1 MLARFRAKW
10 QHSSLLDAPE
20 GQLQHRAR
28 STKKLRP
35 RLTALAAILAHFHP
49 LLWLAEALRFNTLI
63 RQMTLIVIVQSFLDH
78 LPLVQLTA
86 RIDPVE

>member
-1 MLARFRAKW
+1 MYTRFLSVLACFGAKR

-35 RLTALAAILAHFHP
+35 QLTTPAAILAHFHP
-49 LLWLAEALRFNTLI
+49 LLWLAEALHFNTLI
-63 RQMTLIVIVQSFLDH
+63 CSAK
-78 LPLVQLTA
+78 PLACTVVFKCFN
-86 RIDPVE
+86 RR